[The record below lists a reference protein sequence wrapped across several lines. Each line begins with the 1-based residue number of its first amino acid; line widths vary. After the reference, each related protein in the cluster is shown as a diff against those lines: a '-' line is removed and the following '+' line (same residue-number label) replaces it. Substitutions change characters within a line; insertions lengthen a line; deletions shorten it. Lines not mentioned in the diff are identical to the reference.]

1 MAQHWA
7 LGVVE
12 TRGMAALMGA
22 TDAMLKT
29 AAVRVCG
36 RHGIGSGWVTV
47 TVEGEVAAVQAAVQ
61 AGRQAAERLGELIV
75 AEVIPRPDASAMATM
90 PHRAGLPAAEV
101 GRQALGMLEVRGV
114 APLIEGADAMVKAAA
129 VDLKGWAF
137 IGGALTHL
145 IVRGD
150 VASVETA
157 VAAGRRAA
165 EDAGEV
171 YATLVIPN
179 PEVGLGPLLP
189 PGILRDV
196 APAGAL
202 GVLETTGYVGAV
214 VGGDAIVKAASVEVL
229 PLRIGSGGRIVALIR
244 GDLDAVQ
251 AAVEVGAEAA
261 RAAGELNSARVISRP
276 DPVVMACFGGDAPEA
291 DVQEASG
298 KAMGLIET
306 RSTVALVK
314 AMDQMLKSAEVTY
327 GGSYKV
333 GYFLTASVIRGD
345 VGAVQ
350 AALSVGAAEAEKCGE
365 LVSTHVIPHPL
376 PELTARL
383 QHK

>member
-1 MAQHWA
+1 
-7 LGVVE
+7 
-12 TRGMAALMGA
+12 MAALMGA

-314 AMDQMLKSAEVTY
+314 AMDEMLKSAEVTY

-350 AALSVGAAEAEKCGE
+350 AALSVGAAEAEKYGE
-365 LVSTHVIPHPL
+365 LVGAHLIPHPL
-376 PELTARL
+376 AELEARL
-383 QHK
+383 PHG